1 MASQISVFEYIS
13 ILISIILGL
22 VITQLLSSFSDLLY
36 DFKRV
41 KFYWPHS
48 IWIFFILFLQIQDW
62 FITYQLKDKAVWQ
75 LSELMFLLLYP
86 ITLFTTAKMLLPT
99 HEKEERFDM
108 KSYFMSQSQI
118 IFIMLLISI
127 ALSILFNVL
136 LLKQN
141 LIEQSVLLIFFTVIS
156 YVVLAESKSDRLH
169 KILSATVIIA
179 SLIAALFQK
188 EVWVIR

>member
-156 YVVLAESKSDRLH
+156 YVVLSESKSDRLH

>member
-22 VITQLLSSFSDLLY
+22 GITQLLSSFSDLLY

-62 FITYQLKDKAVWQ
+62 FITYQLKDKAIWQ

-86 ITLFTTAKMLLPT
+86 ITLFTAAKMLMPT

-108 KSYFMSQSQI
+108 KSYFMSQAQM
-118 IFIMLLISI
+118 IFIILLISI

-136 LLKQN
+136 LLKQSLN
-141 LIEQSVLLIFFTVIS
+141 AQSPLMIFFIVIL
-156 YVVLAESKSDRLH
+156 YMVLTKSKSDRLH

-179 SLIAALFQK
+179 SLIAALLQK

>member
-22 VITQLLSSFSDLLY
+22 VITQILSSFSDLLY

-86 ITLFTTAKMLLPT
+86 ITLFTAAKMLLPT

-156 YVVLAESKSDRLH
+156 YVVLSESKSDRLH

>member
-22 VITQLLSSFSDLLY
+22 VITQILSSFSDLLY

-41 KFYWPHS
+41 KFCWPHS

-62 FITYQLKDKAVWQ
+62 FITDQLKDKAVWQ

>member
-48 IWIFFILFLQIQDW
+48 IWIFFMLFLQIQDW

-156 YVVLAESKSDRLH
+156 YVVLSESKSDRLH

>member
-75 LSELMFLLLYP
+75 LSELIFLLLYP

-156 YVVLAESKSDRLH
+156 YVVLSESKSDRLH

>member
-22 VITQLLSSFSDLLY
+22 GITQLLSSFSDLLY

-136 LLKQN
+136 LLKQSLN
-141 LIEQSVLLIFFTVIS
+141 AQSPLMIFFIVIL
-156 YVVLAESKSDRLH
+156 YMVLTKSKSDRLH